1 MTVPKGLPEM
11 PSRFSGKLFFCLFLP
26 LKRLKPVLKN
36 AMICL
41 SFGLRLAGMT
51 LLISKKHIR
60 YF

>member
-1 MTVPKGLPEM
+1 MIAPKGLPELA
-11 PSRFSGKLFFCLFLP
+11 SRFGGKLFFCLFLP
-26 LKRLKPVLKN
+26 LKRLNPVFKN